1 MVNLLRKIWNTKN
14 LRTFTLGASVILH
27 LLILLIFQIKPD
39 IFVPDKAELMKKQ
52 EDRLVFELVE
62 TPENIKQELPDAES
76 NLVSDKNTRA
86 ADLIDNENPTSNI
99 PFRHGNFRFPEFPQ
113 SDYDLSENTKPQHD
127 SPADILKDL
136 QKNEK
141 TFMETFQA
149 NREMTESRNSD
160 MNFENLKS
168 EVMNQ
173 GGMSL
178 NTYQWEFAPYLLE
191 MKRKVK
197 SHNNPPF
204 AFTHLGAINGD
215 ILLRFKVMQD
225 GSVKDLE
232 ILASN
237 AHYSLESTSTRAI
250 QFSNP
255 FKPLPS
261 NFPKEY
267 LEITALFSYI
277 LGK

>member
-1 MVNLLRKIWNTKN
+1 MNWKWKLKKEKI
-14 LRTFTLGASVILH
+14 RTYTIVVSIFLH
-27 LLILLIFQIKPD
+27 LLILLFIQID
-39 IFVPDKAELMKKQ
+39 RGLFFPDKSELLPKP

-76 NLVSDKNTRA
+76 DLVSDKNTKA
-86 ADLIDNENPTSNI
+86 ADLINNKHPESNT
-99 PFRHGNFRFPEFPQ
+99 PFQPGNFKFPEFPQ
-113 SDYDLSENTKPQHD
+113 SDYEFAENTNPQHN
-127 SPADILKDL
+127 SPADILKDI
-136 QKNEK
+136 QSSKK
-141 TFMETFQA
+141 TFMESFQA
-149 NREMTESRNSD
+149 NKEMQKSRS
-160 MNFENLKS
+160 ENLNYENLVT
-168 EVMNQ
+168 EVKKH

-191 MKRKVK
+191 MKRKVS

-204 AFTHLGAINGD
+204 AFTQLGAIDGD

-225 GSVKDLE
+225 GSIKDLE

-277 LGK
+277 LRR

>member
-1 MVNLLRKIWNTKN
+1 MKKDKI
-14 LRTFTLGASVILH
+14 RTCTILASIFLH
-27 LLILLIFQIKPD
+27 LLILLFIQIDRGLIFPEKT
-39 IFVPDKAELMKKQ
+39 ELMKKT

-62 TPENIKQELPDAES
+62 TPENIKQELPDAPS
-76 NLVSDKNTRA
+76 ALVSDKNTRA
-86 ADLIDNENPTSNI
+86 ADLVENDLEESHT
-99 PFRHGNFRFPEFPQ
+99 PFQKGNFKFPEFQ
-113 SDYDLSENTKPQHD
+113 ESDYELAKDSKPQQN
-127 SPADILKDL
+127 SPTDILKDIRQNKKSFL
-136 QKNEK
+136 
-141 TFMETFQA
+141 ETFQA
-149 NREMTESRNSD
+149 NQEMQKTKTN
-160 MNFENLKS
+160 NLDYDNLVSQVK
-168 EVMNQ
+168 NH

-191 MKRKVK
+191 MKQKVQ

-204 AFTHLGAINGD
+204 AFTHLGAIGGD

-237 AHYSLESTSTRAI
+237 AHYSLEATSTRAI
-250 QFSNP
+250 QFSAP
-255 FKPLPS
+255 FKPLPV

>member
-1 MVNLLRKIWNTKN
+1 MMKKDKI
-14 LRTFTLGASVILH
+14 RTYTIVVSIFLH
-27 LLILLIFQIKPD
+27 LLISLFIQIDRGLFFPEKT
-39 IFVPDKAELMKKQ
+39 ELMKKV

-62 TPENIKQELPDAES
+62 IPENIKQELPDAKS
-76 NLVSDKNTRA
+76 DLVSDKNARA
-86 ADLIDNENPTSNI
+86 ADLADSELPDSYS
-99 PFRHGNFRFPEFPQ
+99 PFQPGNFKFPEFQQP
-113 SDYDLSENTKPQHD
+113 DYEIAKDSKPQHD
-127 SPADILKDL
+127 SPADILKDI
-136 QKNEK
+136 QENKKSFIES
-141 TFMETFQA
+141 FQA
-149 NREMTESRNSD
+149 NQQMQKTKTNDLEYD
-160 MNFENLKS
+160 NLISQVK
-168 EVMNQ
+168 NR

-178 NTYQWEFAPYLLE
+178 NTYKWEFAPYLLE
-191 MKRKVK
+191 MKQKVQ

-204 AFTHLGAINGD
+204 AFTHLGAIDGD

-225 GSVKDLE
+225 GSIKDLE

-250 QFSNP
+250 QFSAP

>member
-1 MVNLLRKIWNTKN
+1 MRKDRI
-14 LRTFTLGASVILH
+14 RTYTFVVSVFLH
-27 LLILLIFQIKPD
+27 FLILIFLQIDRNFFYPENSEMLKKTE
-39 IFVPDKAELMKKQ
+39 DK
-52 EDRLVFELVE
+52 LVFELVE

-76 NLVSDKNTRA
+76 DLVSDKNTNA
-86 ADLIDNENPTSNI
+86 SDLFENELPNEST
-99 PFRHGNFRFPEFPQ
+99 PFQPGNFKFPEFPQ
-113 SDYDLSENTKPQHD
+113 SDYELSENTKPQHD
-127 SPADILKDL
+127 SSTDILKDI
-136 QKNEK
+136 QDNNK

-149 NREMTESRNSD
+149 NKEMQKSRDND
-160 MNFENLKS
+160 LNFENLKS
-168 EVMNQ
+168 DVMNH

-191 MKRKVK
+191 MKRKVR

-215 ILLRFKVMQD
+215 ILLRFKVLQD

-250 QFSNP
+250 QFSNQ